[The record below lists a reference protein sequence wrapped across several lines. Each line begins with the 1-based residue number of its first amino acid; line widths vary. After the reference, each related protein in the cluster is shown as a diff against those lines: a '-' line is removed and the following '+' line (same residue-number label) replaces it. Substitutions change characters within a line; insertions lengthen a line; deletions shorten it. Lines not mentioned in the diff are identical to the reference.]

1 MIIDTEKYKG
11 FEIEITF
18 NKDTKCFK
26 AYSKIGTASN
36 KYDNDLKNACMG
48 FKTPTEALE
57 KTKAVMDDFLN
68 TVPKNY
74 KELAEA
80 IQGSLQWTGYEDC
93 HVDEQILEIIIENFL
108 KVKNNVALN
117 LH

>member
-1 MIIDTEKYKG
+1 MTIDTEVYKG
-11 FEIEITF
+11 FEIEISF
-18 NKDTKCFK
+18 NKQTKCFR
-26 AYSKIGTASN
+26 AYSKIGTAGNTFNSTLN
-36 KYDNDLKNACMG
+36 NLCMG

-57 KTKAVMDDFLN
+57 KTKVVMDEFLN

-80 IQGSLQWTGYEDC
+80 IQGSLQWTGYGDC

-108 KVKNNVALN
+108 KVKNNVV
-117 LH
+117 

>member
-1 MIIDTEKYKG
+1 MIIDTEVYKG
-11 FEIEITF
+11 FEIEVTF
-18 NKDTKCFK
+18 NKETKCFR
-26 AYSKIGTASN
+26 AYSKIGVAGN
-36 KYDNDLKNACMG
+36 KFDTVLGNFCMG

-57 KTKAVMDDFLN
+57 KTKVVMDEFLN

-108 KVKNNVALN
+108 KVKNNVV
-117 LH
+117 